1 MKSRGLAGVVLVA
14 FGTMVAAPAAAEP
27 EPENRAIVRIKDG
40 VAGLPVIQ
48 LVCDIVGCTVDSS
61 LDTPPE
67 GGALQASS
75 LFLVKLPPILNID
88 VLLSFVLRL
97 LGVASVE
104 PDLKLQ
110 VTEAPVADESAPSVQ
125 DYLWRRTPVAYF
137 GTTVWEGYLQQPAT
151 GIVRLPET
159 QCGLRF
165 TGGGTVAVIDT
176 GVDTEHPALQPRLV
190 GGWDFTRGISGGD
203 ERNDLGQASAAVLDG
218 SGTCLVNQ
226 ASAAVLDQA
235 SAAVLDGRPE
245 LAAYGHGTMVA
256 GVVHLVA
263 PNAKIMPLK
272 AFRADGTGYTSDILK
287 AIYYASNR
295 GAKVINMSFSR
306 PTYSAELARALDY
319 ARLRGAIPVSSA
331 GNDGLKVLR
340 YPAALSTV
348 LGIGSTSNTDVRS
361 SFSNYGSSLVWAA
374 APGEGVVTTYP
385 GKTYAA
391 TWGTS
396 FSTPFASGAVALM
409 VGMRSS
415 ASYGDTSWALSQAK
429 PVAGE
434 LGYGR
439 LDLYKAVQAARSRWG
454 TPLPSTSAAPSC
466 GAY

>member
-1 MKSRGLAGVVLVA
+1 VV
-14 FGTMVAAPAAAEP
+14 
-27 EPENRAIVRIKDG
+27 DG
-40 VAGLPVIQ
+40 V
-48 LVCDIVGCTVDSS
+48 
-61 LDTPPE
+61 
-67 GGALQASS
+67 
-75 LFLVKLPPILNID
+75 
-88 VLLSFVLRL
+88 
-97 LGVASVE
+97 
-104 PDLKLQ
+104 
-110 VTEAPVADESAPSVQ
+110 
-125 DYLWRRTPVAYF
+125 
-137 GTTVWEGYLQQPAT
+137 QP
-151 GIVRLPET
+151 GWVN
-159 QCGLRF
+159 QS
-165 TGGGTVAVIDT
+165 TVAVVDQST
-176 GVDTEHPALQPRLV
+176 VAVVDTSQY
-190 GGWDFTRGISGGD
+190 
-203 ERNDLGQASAAVLDG
+203 AAF
-218 SGTCLVNQ
+218 
-226 ASAAVLDQA
+226 
-235 SAAVLDGRPE
+235 
-245 LAAYGHGTMVA
+245 GHGTMVA
-256 GVVHLVA
+256 GVIHLVA

-306 PTYSAELARALDY
+306 PTYSAELARALEY

-348 LGIGSTSNTDVRS
+348 IGIGSTSNTDVRS

-409 VGMRSS
+409 VGLKGT
-415 ASYGDTSWALSQAK
+415 ASYTDTSWALSQAK

-439 LDLYKAVQAARSRWG
+439 LDLYKAVQAARSRWSITTLG
-454 TPLPSTSAAPSC
+454 AGPAASC
-466 GAY
+466 ESF